1 MYVHVL
7 LQISGELKRAVSLH
21 GIHSLLSAAFRRR
34 KPDKMT
40 LAYEERKTQEMNKP
54 AIEGGIPARKTKI
67 YYGHQYIDDADI
79 QAVVEVLKS
88 DSLTCGPRIKALEDK
103 LCRLTG
109 AKYGVVCSNGTAA
122 LHMAAMAAGVA
133 AGDEVI
139 TTPITFAASA
149 NCALY
154 CGARPVFADIDPE
167 TYNIDPEQVE
177 AAITDRTKAVVA
189 VDYTGQSV
197 ELDRVRAICKEHGLT
212 LIEDGA
218 HVIGTKYKGRPNGSI
233 SDMTTFSF
241 HPVKTVTGGE
251 GGAVLTNDEDLY
263 RKLLLYRAHGITRD
277 TELMEYEPDGS
288 WYYEQVDLGYNYR
301 MTDIQAA
308 LIISQLDKLPMFSK
322 RRKEIVNRYNEAFGK
337 LPGIFVQKEIP
348 DSDTTRHLYIL
359 RIVPERLTIDRKK
372 FFEALAAENVCCNV
386 HYIPTY
392 YFPYYEKLGYKR
404 GLCPNAEKLYEE
416 MLSLPLY
423 YSMTDEDVESVIEAV
438 TKIAVYY
445 EKK

>member
-1 MYVHVL
+1 M
-7 LQISGELKRAVSLH
+7 E
-21 GIHSLLSAAFRRR
+21 
-34 KPDKMT
+34 
-40 LAYEERKTQEMNKP
+40 KP
-54 AIEGGIPARKTKI
+54 AIEGGKPARETKI
-67 YYGHQYIDDADI
+67 YYGHQYIDDADVE
-79 QAVVEVLKS
+79 AVADVLRNH
-88 DSLTCGPRIKALEDK
+88 DLTCGPKIKELEDK
-103 LCRLTG
+103 LCSLTG
-109 AKYGVVCSNGTAA
+109 AKYAVVCSNGTAA
-122 LHMAAMAAGVA
+122 LHIACLAAGV
-133 AGDEVI
+133 GERDEVI

-167 TYNIDPEQVE
+167 TYNIDPGKMEE
-177 AAITDRTKAVVA
+177 AITERTKAVVV

-197 ELDRVRAICKEHGLT
+197 ALDPIREICKKHGLVM
-212 LIEDGA
+212 IEDGA
-218 HVIGTKYKGRPNGSI
+218 HVIGTKYKGRANGSI

-251 GGAVLTNDEDLY
+251 GGAVLTNDEALY
-263 RKLLLYRAHGITRD
+263 KKLLLYRSHGITRD
-277 TELMEYEPDGS
+277 ESLMEHESEGP

-301 MTDIQAA
+301 LTDIQAA

-322 RRKEIVNRYNEAFGK
+322 RRKEIVARYDEAFGK
-337 LPGIFVQKEIP
+337 LPQLFVQREIP

-359 RIVPERLTIDRKK
+359 RIVPEKLTIDRGR
-372 FFEALAAENVCCNV
+372 FFKALAAENVCGNV

-416 MLSLPLY
+416 IISLPLY
-423 YSMTDEDVESVIEAV
+423 YAMTDEDVESVIEAV

-445 EKK
+445 ERK